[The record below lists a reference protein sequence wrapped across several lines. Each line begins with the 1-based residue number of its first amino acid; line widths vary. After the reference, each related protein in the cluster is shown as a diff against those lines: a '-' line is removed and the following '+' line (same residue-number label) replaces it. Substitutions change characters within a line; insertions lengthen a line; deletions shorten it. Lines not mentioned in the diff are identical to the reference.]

1 MADNKT
7 KNTGRFR
14 RTLFRLMG
22 QSMSKMV
29 IHRLLR
35 KKIDRN
41 PAALP
46 SDLNRCS
53 DILFILPVDRV
64 EMIFQLENL
73 FAILGRFKN
82 SNLTFIC
89 PAAHSSFVSG
99 MKNVRVIKFNPDE
112 FSLYSAEFNRLV
124 RELTSR
130 AFDICV
136 MLERDYSLAHLYL
149 IGMSR
154 AHLRVGWGDDSAYPF
169 LNIRLVSVPRENV
182 TLWER
187 NLEAAKILSAET
199 GSNVRWGVQKSTAD
213 EVTQLLNE
221 HRLKKEPA
229 LVCVD
234 LASLKTACG
243 GEWCA
248 DLLKALKSS
257 NVGHFYIFGG
267 TEEENAAMKD
277 APFPVLAPMSIPKT
291 AALLAC
297 TTVVITGPGA
307 LLGLAQISS
316 CRIVPTLTKEQA
328 ALYCKQN
335 NRIMPAL
342 FAEKPDA
349 ETVKQIQ
356 KNVRILVAS
365 ATQSAAQP
373 VQNTPPAKNTPAPP
387 PAKDEPDK
395 NRKGGGSLPKP
406 ESPNRETD
414 GLPKNG

>member
-99 MKNVRVIKFNPDE
+99 MKNVRVIKFNPAE

-136 MLERDYSLAHLYL
+136 MLERNYSLAHLYL

-182 TLWER
+182 NLWER
-187 NLEAAKILSAET
+187 NMEAAKILDADT

-213 EVTQLLNE
+213 EVAQLLTE
-221 HRLKKEPA
+221 HRLKKDPA

-234 LASLKTACG
+234 LVSLRSACG
-243 GEWCA
+243 DEWCA
-248 DLLKALKSS
+248 ELLKSLKNS
-257 NVGHFYIFGG
+257 NAGHFYIFGG
-267 TEEENAAMKD
+267 TEEENSALKD
-277 APFPVLAPMSIPKT
+277 APFPVLAPLSIPKT
-291 AALLAC
+291 AALMAC
-297 TTVVITGPGA
+297 TTLVVTGPGA

-316 CRIVPTLTKEQA
+316 CRVAPVLTKEQA
-328 ALYCKQN
+328 AFYCKQN
-335 NRIMPAL
+335 SRIMPAL
-342 FAEKPDA
+342 FSEKPDA
-349 ETVKQIQ
+349 ETIKLALR
-356 KNVRILVAS
+356 NVRALVAS
-365 ATQSAAQP
+365 AKTPTPQDPTPATPTTPARGAQP
-373 VQNTPPAKNTPAPP
+373 QSSQQPKNTPTRNSGVREKPVAR
-387 PAKDEPDK
+387 DEDD
-395 NRKGGGSLPKP
+395 L
-406 ESPNRETD
+406 
-414 GLPKNG
+414 

>member
-1 MADNKT
+1 MTDTKT

-22 QSMSKMV
+22 SSMSKRV
-29 IHRLLR
+29 INRLLR

-46 SDLNRCS
+46 SDLSRCS

-82 SNLTFIC
+82 SNLTFIT

-99 MKNVRVIKFNPDE
+99 MKNVRVIKFNPAE

-124 RELTSR
+124 GELASR

-154 AHLRVGWGDDSAYPF
+154 AHLRVGWGDDNAYPF
-169 LNIRLVSVPRENV
+169 LNIRLVSVPRQNV

-187 NLEAAKILSAET
+187 NMEAAKILSAET
-199 GSNVRWGVQKSTAD
+199 NSNMRWGVQKSTAE
-213 EVTQLLNE
+213 EVAQLLSE
-221 HRLKKEPA
+221 HRLKKDPA

-234 LASLKTACG
+234 LVSLKAACG
-243 GEWCA
+243 DEWCA
-248 DLLKALKSS
+248 EFLKSLK
-257 NVGHFYIFGG
+257 NANAGNLYIFGG
-267 TEEENAAMKD
+267 TEEENATIKD
-277 APFPVLAPMSIPKT
+277 APFPVLAPLSIPKT
-291 AALLAC
+291 AALMAC
-297 TTVVITGPGA
+297 TTLVITGPGA

-316 CRIVPTLTKEQA
+316 CRLVPVLTKEQA

-335 NRIMPAL
+335 SRIMPAI
-342 FAEKPDA
+342 FSETPDA
-349 ETVKQIQ
+349 ETVKLALR
-356 KNVRILVAS
+356 NVRALIAS
-365 ATQSAAQP
+365 AKNAPAQDTAA
-373 VQNTPPAKNTPAPP
+373 TPAPTP
-387 PAKDEPDK
+387 TPAPAPTPQPQTRNASPRNATPREKPAQRDEPER
-395 NRKGGGSLPKP
+395 N
-406 ESPNRETD
+406 T
-414 GLPKNG
+414 